1 MRKGIS
7 WLNSFIINEV
17 DMKKLFLLTALFC
30 ICAACESIEIIV
42 SPAPDSD
49 EIVTKSDYKVSQ
61 AQASE
66 FVRIYK
72 KDQDYTVSPVVEGS
86 DTLLFVYN
94 FNQGWLVIAGDKR
107 INPIVGENKEGN
119 LNIAEAPEVILS
131 WLEERAYNIMMLR
144 SDQTAIDN
152 EHTFLWKNL
161 FSGKV
166 KSEDV
171 QTKAQTMKWC
181 VVSYLSDILTSE
193 RDVIPHLIET
203 KWGQSYP
210 WNAKCPVDNR
220 AFGLRCPTGCAA
232 VAVAQ
237 MVYYC
242 HNHYGKPDRLY
253 HMIDCDDA
261 INGKTSDIGFTRAD
275 LNLIS
280 PRWDDMALSRNSGGN
295 TEYVCD
301 LMLDIGNRLGMEY
314 SGTSSGAFVTSDA
327 LSYYDLTFTQSD
339 YSWTTVRSNLNNE
352 MPVIV
357 TAYNTKTSSAYTD
370 GHAWIIDGIRRVTT
384 TYRWQKH
391 AEYSENWMHESEVY
405 NSFDE
410 IRNKYGI
417 DDEFDI
423 WYDDVVTDVDY
434 LLMNWGYDG
443 IYDDGTYSSNANLS
457 WEDRNENGNT
467 RPYIYKRE
475 IYYDFRQFFAN
486 KTSDSF

>member
-1 MRKGIS
+1 
-7 WLNSFIINEV
+7 
-17 DMKKLFLLTALFC
+17 
-30 ICAACESIEIIV
+30 
-42 SPAPDSD
+42 
-49 EIVTKSDYKVSQ
+49 
-61 AQASE
+61 
-66 FVRIYK
+66 
-72 KDQDYTVSPVVEGS
+72 
-86 DTLLFVYN
+86 
-94 FNQGWLVIAGDKR
+94 
-107 INPIVGENKEGN
+107 
-119 LNIAEAPEVILS
+119 
-131 WLEERAYNIMMLR
+131 
-144 SDQTAIDN
+144 
-152 EHTFLWKNL
+152 
-161 FSGKV
+161 
-166 KSEDV
+166 
-171 QTKAQTMKWC
+171 
-181 VVSYLSDILTSE
+181 
-193 RDVIPHLIET
+193 
-203 KWGQSYP
+203 
-210 WNAKCPVDNR
+210 
-220 AFGLRCPTGCAA
+220 
-232 VAVAQ
+232 
-237 MVYYC
+237 
-242 HNHYGKPDRLY
+242 
-253 HMIDCDDA
+253 MIDCDDA

-280 PRWDDMALSRNSGGN
+280 SRWDDMALSRNSGGN

-314 SGTSSGAFVTSDA
+314 SGTSSGAYVTSDA

-423 WYDDVVTDVDY
+423 WYDDVVSDVDY

-475 IYYDFRQFFAN
+475 IYYDFR
-486 KTSDSF
+486 